1 MFIYLSSFPFPSIG
15 LWGVLKDGILQL
27 IRDCFLTLTNVGI
40 DWLRVYKEIDKKT
53 NGGNHHTNDKR
64 EGHRKAKR
72 CAACKN
78 QRRERASPSHGIRK
92 YGGWQVS
99 RGGYLQAEC
108 IIAIQ
113 PHKKLDASKVD
124 TWLNSYSNSQ
134 GGKHVMWR
142 RIKSIKLTK
151 KNLNPESKGRER
163 ERERERRV
171 TEEWPPKPRQCPK
184 VKGMRRQLPKSK
196 PRA

>member
-1 MFIYLSSFPFPSIG
+1 
-15 LWGVLKDGILQL
+15 
-27 IRDCFLTLTNVGI
+27 
-40 DWLRVYKEIDKKT
+40 
-53 NGGNHHTNDKR
+53 
-64 EGHRKAKR
+64 
-72 CAACKN
+72 
-78 QRRERASPSHGIRK
+78 
-92 YGGWQVS
+92 
-99 RGGYLQAEC
+99 
-108 IIAIQ
+108 
-113 PHKKLDASKVD
+113 LDASKVD

>member
-1 MFIYLSSFPFPSIG
+1 
-15 LWGVLKDGILQL
+15 
-27 IRDCFLTLTNVGI
+27 
-40 DWLRVYKEIDKKT
+40 VYKEIDKKT

-134 GGKHVMWR
+134 GGKHVM
-142 RIKSIKLTK
+142 
-151 KNLNPESKGRER
+151 
-163 ERERERRV
+163 
-171 TEEWPPKPRQCPK
+171 
-184 VKGMRRQLPKSK
+184 
-196 PRA
+196 